1 MRMFCRDVMHTGVQT
16 CHPSDTVAR
25 CANIMAEHDV
35 GFVPVVDARG
45 RPVGVVTDRDIVL
58 RVLAEKRPARTHVS
72 RIMSEGVISCRI
84 EETLESAEDKLAQF
98 QKSRI
103 VVVDEEGR
111 VSGVISL
118 SDIGQV
124 EGAERAGELLRAVSG
139 RDVPSSDE
147 APTVR
152 RGALRLEERLDPT

>member
-1 MRMFCRDVMHTGVQT
+1 
-16 CHPSDTVAR
+16 
-25 CANIMAEHDV
+25 MAKHDV
-35 GFVPVVDARG
+35 GFVPVVDAFG
-45 RPVGVVTDRDIVL
+45 RPIGVVTDRDIVL

-72 RIMSEGVISCRI
+72 RIMSEGVISCRS

-124 EGAERAGELLRAVSG
+124 EGAERTGELLRAVSG
-139 RDVPSSDE
+139 RDVPASDE

-152 RGALRLEERLDPT
+152 RGALRLEEGIDPI